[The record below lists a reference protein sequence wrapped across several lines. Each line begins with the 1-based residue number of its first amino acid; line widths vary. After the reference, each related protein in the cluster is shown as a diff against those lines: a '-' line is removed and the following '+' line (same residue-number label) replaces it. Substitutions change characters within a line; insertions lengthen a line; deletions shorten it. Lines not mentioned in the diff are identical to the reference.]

1 MMILPRSIS
10 NCNSII
16 PTATL
21 DQVVELRRQLYADKS
36 LSEAEREHL
45 DGLLNDREEELRRAK
60 EAKRLRKAPSIVPER
75 PADHSQQKLA
85 DIVRANPLT
94 SSAEAAIRLQV
105 WRIALAGDPDV
116 GAAGLRVAAVLEPF
130 FNRKEWRTYVEQA
143 RPVALSGLSL
153 STIKR
158 GTAELRRRG
167 YALVEIRMKGK
178 DKRDT
183 NHVYPCIPP
192 HAGAR
197 ARAAME
203 LLPLRTEVQWRA
215 ANRALTVMLRFGG
228 AVPCTP
234 NLAPGWGQHMVYKP
248 LTEPLSLRVSSVRHD
263 SGKVSGEKK
272 EGSGSGE
279 GRDSVDLRQSS
290 DAELADRPSPTK
302 PTFDPQD
309 VGLVREAVVNLRSI
323 HIGGIVG
330 WSRSHGEEISGPEV
344 ALILK
349 FAGLPRYTKHLE
361 DDELEAVEA
370 RLEKLMEV

>member
-1 MMILPRSIS
+1 
-10 NCNSII
+10 
-16 PTATL
+16 
-21 DQVVELRRQLYADKS
+21 
-36 LSEAEREHL
+36 
-45 DGLLNDREEELRRAK
+45 
-60 EAKRLRKAPSIVPER
+60 
-75 PADHSQQKLA
+75 
-85 DIVRANPLT
+85 
-94 SSAEAAIRLQV
+94 
-105 WRIALAGDPDV
+105 
-116 GAAGLRVAAVLEPF
+116 
-130 FNRKEWRTYVEQA
+130 
-143 RPVALSGLSL
+143 
-153 STIKR
+153 
-158 GTAELRRRG
+158 
-167 YALVEIRMKGK
+167 
-178 DKRDT
+178 
-183 NHVYPCIPP
+183 
-192 HAGAR
+192 
-197 ARAAME
+197 
-203 LLPLRTEVQWRA
+203 
-215 ANRALTVMLRFGG
+215 
-228 AVPCTP
+228 
-234 NLAPGWGQHMVYKP
+234 MVYKP

-279 GRDSVDLRQSS
+279 GRDSVDLRQAS